1 MTKNKNGSKMKVK
14 YMIFR
19 KKRRNDGERIIY
31 IFGLRVLSYRKEK
44 VKRAKEYIRKAI
56 RYPIY
61 VREEC
66 FRLKKEIQNLK
77 SGK

>member
-1 MTKNKNGSKMKVK
+1 
-14 YMIFR
+14 MIFY
-19 KKRRNDGERIIY
+19 KKRCKDGERVLY
-31 IFGLRVLSYRKEK
+31 LFGLRILSYRKEK

-61 VREEC
+61 VREEY